1 MGGLLHASTAV
12 LLLCSVACSL
22 ESLMQVNRGS
32 TRLLCGW
39 LMCSL
44 TIVACGIGAAN
55 QAAGPTPPPAA
66 GNPTQAQSAQAQPS
80 PGAAARRN
88 PAADVYER
96 NSASVVQIISLAVV
110 SAPGGPTERPR
121 GTGSGWV
128 LDDRGHIVTNN
139 HVIEDA
145 SHLTVTFSTQQNAIV
160 PATLVGRDPDNDL
173 AVIRVDPGA
182 TSNAGQSVRDLLK
195 AVGLGDSDR
204 VTIGEDAIAMGSPL
218 GLPLTVT
225 SGIVSAL
232 RSPGDEATSSLELLG
247 GAVQT
252 DAAINPGN
260 SGGPLFNAAG
270 DLIGVNTAILST
282 SGGNIGV
289 GFAIPVNVVKRV
301 VPELIQHG
309 CYRHPIIGVATV
321 PLALFS
327 QAGRQQLG
335 LPQNQAGLLVQ
346 ESSAGAQ
353 QAGIQA
359 GTQVVNLGGV
369 QLRVGGD
376 IIVAIDSRELSSG
389 GDLRAYIENA
399 RSVGEAVTLTILR
412 DGQRQDVSVTLAQRP
427 SAVCP

>member
-1 MGGLLHASTAV
+1 
-12 LLLCSVACSL
+12 
-22 ESLMQVNRGS
+22 MQMTRAS

-39 LMCSL
+39 LACTV

-55 QAAGPTPPPAA
+55 QVAGPTPAPAA
-66 GNPTQAQSAQAQPS
+66 GSSAQAQSAQAQPS

-96 NSASVVQIISLAVV
+96 NNASVVQIISLAVV
-110 SAPGGPTERPR
+110 AAPGGPTERPR
-121 GTGSGWV
+121 GTGSGFV

-145 SHLTVTFSTQQNAIV
+145 SQLTVTFSTQQNAIV

-173 AVIRVDPGA
+173 SVVRVDPGA
-182 TSNAGQSVRDLLK
+182 TSTAGQSVRGLLK
-195 AVGLGDSDR
+195 PVGLGDSNR

-218 GLPLTVT
+218 GLPLSVT

-232 RSPGDEATSSLELLG
+232 RTPGDEATSSLELLG

-289 GFAIPVNVVKRV
+289 GFAIPVDVVKRV
-301 VPELIQHG
+301 APELIQHG
-309 CYRHPIIGVATV
+309 CYRHPLVGIAAI

-327 QAGRQQLG
+327 QTARQQLG
-335 LPQNQAGLLVQ
+335 IPTNQTGLLVQ

-353 QAGIQA
+353 QAGIRA
-359 GTQVVNLGGV
+359 GSQVVNLGGV
-369 QLRVGGD
+369 PLRVGGD
-376 IIVAIDSRELSSG
+376 IVVAVDGRELSSG
-389 GDLRAYIENA
+389 GDLRAYVENA
-399 RSVGEAVTLTILR
+399 KRVGEAVALTILR
-412 DGQRQDVSVTLAQRP
+412 DGQRQDLSVTLAQRP
-427 SAVCP
+427 SAVCPS